1 MMVIWNAM
9 KERKYAVCGN
19 FQMHDKRSKDVR
31 LKQSYIS
38 QSTLNIDLILW
49 HTQLIVYAVKC

>member
-19 FQMHDKRSKDVR
+19 FQMHDKK
-31 LKQSYIS
+31 KQGCEVEAGSF
-38 QSTLNIDLILW
+38 QLFPTLLP
-49 HTQLIVYAVKC
+49 